1 MPKIIITDLV
11 RNDSQTSSATYTAA
25 MIRVDHLRKTFGSTR
40 AVDGISFEVRRGE
53 TFGLLGPNGAGKTTT
68 LHMLVGLL
76 KPDAGDIHIDGATDP
91 TRPRVRRSIG
101 LAPQTLSLYEDMTA
115 TENLKFF
122 GRLYGLRDGRLSER
136 VAQAIEQAGLA
147 DRSRHLVKTYSGGM
161 KRRLHLACALLHQPQ
176 VLLLDEPTLGV
187 DPQARLHIL
196 EDIEQLGRQG
206 RTILFTTHYIE
217 EAQKLCNRVAIMDH
231 GRILAMDT
239 VSAMIDCHG
248 GQAVVHAELDE
259 APPGDW
265 SLPGRLNGTSL
276 SAETDH
282 PFETVRRWAA
292 SGIRIRSLS
301 IERPSLE
308 TVFLRLT
315 GRRLRD

>member
-1 MPKIIITDLV
+1 M
-11 RNDSQTSSATYTAA
+11 
-25 MIRVDHLRKTFGSTR
+25 RKAFGPTT
-40 AVDGISFEVRRGE
+40 AVDDISFEVRQGE

-76 KPDAGDIHIDGATDP
+76 KPDAGVIHIDGATDP
-91 TRPRVRRSIG
+91 TRPQVRRGIG

-115 TENLKFF
+115 RENLKFF
-122 GRLYGLRDGRLSER
+122 GRLYGLQNPRLSQR
-136 VAQAIEQAGLA
+136 VATAIEQAGLA
-147 DRSRHLVKTYSGGM
+147 DRSRQLVKTYSGGM
-161 KRRLHLACALLHQPQ
+161 KRRLHLACTLLHEPQ

-196 EDIEQLGRQG
+196 DDIERLGQQG

-217 EAQKLCNRVAIMDH
+217 EAERLCNRVAIMDH

-239 VSAMIDCHG
+239 VSAMIDRYG
-248 GQAVVHAELDE
+248 GHSVVHAELND

-265 SLPGRLNGTSL
+265 LLPGRLTGTSL

-282 PFETVRRWAA
+282 PFEMVRQWAA
-292 SGIRIRSLS
+292 SAIHIRSLS